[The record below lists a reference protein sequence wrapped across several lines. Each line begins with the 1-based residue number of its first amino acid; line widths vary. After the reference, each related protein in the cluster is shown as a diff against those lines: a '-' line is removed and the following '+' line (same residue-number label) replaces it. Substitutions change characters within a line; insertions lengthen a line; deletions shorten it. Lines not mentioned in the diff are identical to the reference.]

1 LRSRAAGGKPK
12 RRAGALVVGTGGIG
26 TGVIYRLEGN
36 ATLGREESR
45 PAERMPGRDFC
56 KLHII
61 LHYVARL
68 LPQVGVRALVCPVGA
83 VGDDAEGR
91 EMRRLMRA
99 EGMDL
104 DFVRTVKGGHTLF
117 SVCFQY
123 PGGEGGN
130 LTEKKGASRLV
141 SAGQVGRAESRLKS
155 AGTQAV
161 VLAAP
166 EVPLAA
172 RHRLLMLGRR
182 HGAYNTASF
191 VADEMRGLEPAQLRR
206 IDLLSVNREEA
217 AALARVS
224 PRRAPRSVVRAC
236 LKRLAAAGAGA
247 RVVVTCGR
255 EGLFACEGGKAERLP
270 ALRVRAASTAGAG
283 DAFLSGMI
291 AGHAMGMPFLE
302 GGGASCV
309 TLGRL
314 LAAMTVTSPDTIHFG
329 VSARSLRAFARR
341 TGQGALARGLR
352 GAR

>member
-1 LRSRAAGGKPK
+1 MKSRGSGGKAKRAA
-12 RRAGALVVGTGGIG
+12 RALVVGTGGIG

-68 LPQVGVRALVCPVGA
+68 LPQLGVSARVCPVGA

-91 EMRRLMRA
+91 ALRKLMRA

-104 DFVRTVKGGHTLF
+104 GLVRTVKGGRTLF

-130 LTEKKGASRLV
+130 LTEKRGASRLV
-141 SAGQVGRAESRLKS
+141 SAREVSRAEARLRC
-155 AGTQAV
+155 AGERGI

-172 RHRLLMLGRR
+172 RHRLLAIGRR
-182 HGAYNTASF
+182 HGAFNAASF
-191 VADEMRGLEPAQLRR
+191 VADEMSELKPAHLRR
-206 IDLLSVNREEA
+206 LDLLSVNREEA
-217 AALARVS
+217 AALAGIS
-224 PRRAPRSVVRAC
+224 ARRGPLRIARRC
-236 LKRLAAAGAGA
+236 LGKMSDAGA
-247 RVVVTCGR
+247 RARLVMTCGR
-255 EGLFACEGGKAERLP
+255 DGAFAGEGGKIEMLP
-270 ALRVRAASTAGAG
+270 ALRVKAASTAGAG
-283 DAFLSGMI
+283 DAFLSGVI
-291 AGHAMGMPFLE
+291 VGRAMGLPFTA
-302 GGGASCV
+302 GNGASCAA
-309 TLGRL
+309 LGRV
-314 LAAMTVTSPDTIHFG
+314 LAAMSVTSPDTIHFG
-329 VSARSLRAFARR
+329 VNARSLRAFARSS
-341 TGQGALARGLR
+341 GQNVLARRLR